1 MNPHFLRQ
9 FIALFSRKEKAIDDV
24 DDNIDP
30 DGLEATL
37 NAPSL
42 ITSIE
47 NFEPML
53 SSTYQ
58 DRLIAFATDAT
69 NASLD
74 FTNRVVIGKRC
85 GMGAQAD
92 VFEGRLLTNDAN
104 LSVIQRKMKDKKRF
118 HIYLRK
124 HPGVFTKAAVKQP
137 RYYRFL
143 EDGDKAAKVCSCGCL
158 VTDKCNNILTQQTFL
173 RESQAWTGLKHPN
186 ILRLR
191 GYALVNGVPSF
202 VSDWMDQGSL
212 RNFRATNPQLDAKSM
227 VR

>member
-9 FIALFSRKEKAIDDV
+9 FIALFSRKQKAIVDV

-47 NFEPML
+47 NFEPTL
-53 SSTYQ
+53 SSACRDELVT
-58 DRLIAFATDAT
+58 FATDAT
-69 NASLD
+69 DASLD
-74 FTNRVVIGKRC
+74 LTNRVVVGEHC
-85 GMGAQAD
+85 GLGGHAD
-92 VFEGRLLTNDAN
+92 VFEGRLLAN
-104 LSVIQRKMKDKKRF
+104 GAKVTVIRQKFKNKERF
-118 HIYLRK
+118 QSYLRK
-124 HPGVFTKAAVKQP
+124 HPTVFTKVAVKKP

-158 VTDKCNNILTQQTFL
+158 VTERCIKVFIQQTFL

-191 GYALVNGVPSF
+191 GYAFVNGVPSF

-212 RNFRATNPQLDAKSM
+212 RCFRATNPQLDAKSM